1 MRGALGSLEASWE
14 KEDKARLEC
23 WSSENCR
30 GKSQREESLRLVV
43 VPERWL
49 GRAFDQAQGLEA
61 DPSTRSH

>member
-1 MRGALGSLEASWE
+1 MGSFEASWE

-30 GKSQREESLRLVV
+30 DESQRDESLRLVV

-49 GRAFDQAQGLEA
+49 GRAFGPAQGLEA